1 MRRVALALGLI
12 AASTAGAQG
21 FEGVVT
27 YSMGMNGANGANGS
41 TWEYMAKGNKV
52 RFQSDDPRAAG
63 MGMIM
68 DMSARTITMIMPLQ
82 KMYMTQAIPQYNNTA
97 ADTMH
102 GKITK
107 VGSETVA
114 GVPCDDYQ
122 GTDAQGQKKTL
133 VCIAHGMGSFVMGN
147 ANNGMFK
154 SMASHVQ
161 GFSEAFGGGGFPL
174 KVVNE
179 NGQVM
184 MLATKIDKRSLD
196 DAMFTPPADFK
207 QMQLPAGMAMPGG
220 PPPQH

>member
-12 AASTAGAQG
+12 AASTAGAQN

-27 YSMGMNGANGANGS
+27 YDMGTGANGKNS

-52 RFQSDDPRAAG
+52 RFQTDDPRTAG

-68 DMSARTITMIMPLQ
+68 DMNARTITMIMTPQ
-82 KMYMTQAIPQYNNTA
+82 KMYMTQPIPQYNNPA
-97 ADTMH
+97 ADTVH

-107 VGSETVA
+107 VGSETIA

-133 VCIAHGMGSFVMGN
+133 VCIAHGMGNFVMGN
-147 ANNGMFK
+147 GNNGMFK
-154 SMASHVQ
+154 SMASHIE
-161 GFSEAFGGGGFPL
+161 GFSAAFGGGGFPL

-179 NGQVM
+179 NGQVT
-184 MLATKIDKRSLD
+184 MLATKVERKSLD

-207 QMQLPAGMAMPGG
+207 QMQLPAGMAVPGG